1 MRKILKDI
9 LKGLP
14 LASWAWRP
22 TWPIYISFS
31 NLSQLR
37 TDFSNLLYMTRFE
50 KKRKKK
56 KKNRSV
62 LPWSFK
68 NTPNL
73 TFTSQ
78 ITVPRLALHSVK
90 LGKVTNKV
98 YPFNSSKS
106 ESYHKLLLAN
116 KLQSRSCELGG
127 VSLPGLGCVLV
138 CIFQSMESCRP
149 TSSHFVDCSFVCHK
163 NEEDK
168 EPWKN
173 VLLE

>member
-1 MRKILKDI
+1 MI
-9 LKGLP
+9 
-14 LASWAWRP
+14 
-22 TWPIYISFS
+22 
-31 NLSQLR
+31 
-37 TDFSNLLYMTRFE
+37 
-50 KKRKKK
+50 
-56 KKNRSV
+56 V

-78 ITVPRLALHSVK
+78 ITEPNLALHLVK

-106 ESYHKLLLAN
+106 ESYQNSLLAN
-116 KLQSRSCELGG
+116 KLQSHSCELGG

-138 CIFQSMESCRP
+138 CFFQSMESCRP

-163 NEEDK
+163 REENEK
-168 EPWKN
+168 P
-173 VLLE
+173 